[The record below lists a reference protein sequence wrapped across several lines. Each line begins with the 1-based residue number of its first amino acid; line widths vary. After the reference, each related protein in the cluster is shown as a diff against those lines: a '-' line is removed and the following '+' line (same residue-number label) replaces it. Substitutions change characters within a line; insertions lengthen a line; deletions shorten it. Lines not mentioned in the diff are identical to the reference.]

1 MMVKPLLGGSEWMN
15 KAKFSSTV
23 FGPTCDSTDMV
34 VAESQLPELHMND
47 VLVFYNM
54 GAYTASAGTRF
65 NGFDISSISTFLTGA
80 ISGLFARLINEES
93 LRVVALEIRS
103 YFLLKGLK
111 D

>member
-65 NGFDISSISTFLTGA
+65 NGFDISSISTFLTYVY
-80 ISGLFARLINEES
+80 RP
-93 LRVVALEIRS
+93 
-103 YFLLKGLK
+103 
-111 D
+111 

>member
-1 MMVKPLLGGSEWMN
+1 MIEVENMMVGILKEDTWSICKVENMMVKPLLGGSEWMN

-65 NGFDISSISTFLTGA
+65 NGFDISSISTFLTYVY
-80 ISGLFARLINEES
+80 RP
-93 LRVVALEIRS
+93 
-103 YFLLKGLK
+103 
-111 D
+111 